1 MFYRAT
7 RLIGCIVALLLMQ
20 PAWGQ
25 VATPTSDTLDITAD
39 RVLTWADG
47 STQILQL
54 EGPIQITI
62 AGAVLRAD
70 RGVIWLSDVETGI
83 FDARQAEIALIGNA
97 SITQGDAVRSGTNLI
112 ATVTVR
118 DRVRMTANQRL
129 TRDASD
135 SDLYQLAQEM
145 RRQAARPIPPGT
157 TRAQPVTTQPA
168 AGFPADLPPAR
179 SPIQIHSGELNIP
192 DPKETSGKVTA
203 FITGGV
209 LLTQQRPNGDF
220 IELRAQRVVLFT
232 PLSSLRQIEESDQFQ
247 SIEDAI
253 ESAYLEGDVQVNFTP
268 GGVGQAEQRLRADRV
283 YYEFAT
289 DRAVLTDAVF
299 HARDPELP
307 VPVIV
312 RAQTIRQL
320 SQGELEAENVQLTT
334 SAFATPSYA
343 IAADRAYVRRVA
355 SPDPRVGSRY
365 VFTSSDSTIQT
376 FGVPVFYLP
385 YISGSVTQRG
395 TPLRD
400 INIGNNNRFGFYVQ
414 TDWGLFET
422 LGKAPPEDLDITYK
436 LDYYADR
443 GPGGG
448 VDATYRGGFIRETT
462 RDPWTFEGS
471 ITSFFV
477 HDRGEDDFGGGRIDQ
492 EPDDAFRGRALWQ
505 HQHFFPDDW
514 QLQARAGWVSDA
526 NFLEQWFQQE
536 WYQNQE
542 HDVSLY
548 LKRQRNTEALTF
560 LVDIQPNDI
569 VTISDLAQEQFEVE
583 RLPEI
588 GYHRIGDSF
597 AGDTFTFFSQ
607 NTASGLKFKESDTSL
622 IDQGYYPAVQPG
634 LPSLGLTGITDDTI
648 YRADFR
654 QQINYPFA
662 IDQFK
667 VVPYVMG
674 RYTFYSDSPEDDRQN
689 RVIAGA
695 GLRLTTAFWGV
706 DNALQSRLLD
716 IHRVRH
722 VIEPEVHLFTSAAS
736 VDANEIFI
744 FDEQVDRV
752 HDITAA
758 QVGVR
763 QRWQTKRGGPGRWR
777 SVDFLTLD
785 LFATFYG
792 NKPDDIFIDPQAFR
806 GLFFSTIPEASI
818 PRNSLDADATWRI
831 SDTTAVL
838 GGVSYNLDES
848 ELATASLGFAVRREL
863 RMSYFVGVRYI
874 GEIEST
880 IATLAAAYELT
891 PKYTLAASAS
901 FGLDDDDDRVSASG
915 TIIRR
920 FDRFQAA
927 LSIYYDDVDDLGGIN
942 VSIVPYGLAPGFGA
956 SGQRGFAQ

>member
-1 MFYRAT
+1 MLYKAT
-7 RLIGCIVALLLMQ
+7 RLICCIVALLLA
-20 PAWGQ
+20 P
-25 VATPTSDTLDITAD
+25 VASAQHTTSTSEILDISA
-39 RVLTWADG
+39 VNILTWTDG
-47 STQILQL
+47 TTNVLHL
-54 EGPIQITI
+54 EGPLEITV
-62 AGAVLRAD
+62 AGASLRAD
-70 RGVIWLSDVETGI
+70 RGVIWLTPVETGI
-83 FDARQAEIALIGNA
+83 FDARQAEIALVGNA
-97 SITQGDAVRSGTNLI
+97 SITQGDVVRTGENLL

-118 DRVRMTANQRL
+118 GRIRLTAEQRL

-135 SDLYQLAQEM
+135 TDLYQLANAL
-145 RRQAARPIPPGT
+145 RQQAQASLPPGT
-157 TRAQPVTTQPA
+157 ARAEPVTTHSTALTQPDLGPA
-168 AGFPADLPPAR
+168 PSPVSFSAG
-179 SPIQIHSGELNIP
+179 SV
-192 DPKETSGKVTA
+192 ETVQTPEDKVA
-203 FITGGV
+203 VVLTGDV
-209 LLTQQRPNGDF
+209 LLLQQRPNGDL
-220 IELRAQRVVLFT
+220 IELQARRAVLFT
-232 PLSSLRQIEESDQFQ
+232 PLNRLGDLENSDQFQ
-247 SIEDAI
+247 RLEDAI
-253 ESAYLEGDVQVNFTP
+253 EAAYLEGDVRVNFTP
-268 GGVGQAEQRLRADRV
+268 GAVGPAEQRLRADRV
-283 YYEFAT
+283 FYEFNT

-312 RAQTIRQL
+312 RAQTLRQL
-320 SQGELEAENVQLTT
+320 ALGEIEADRVQLTT

-343 IAADRAYVRRVA
+343 IAADRAYVRRTT
-355 SPDPRVGSRY
+355 SDDPRVGSRY
-365 VFTSSDSTIQT
+365 VFTSSNSTIQT

-492 EPDDAFRGRALWQ
+492 EPEDAFRGRALWQ

-526 NFLEQWFQQE
+526 NFLEQWFREE
-536 WYQNQE
+536 WQQNQE
-542 HDVSLY
+542 HDLSLY

-560 LVDIQPNDI
+560 LASVQPNDI
-569 VTISDLAQEQFEVE
+569 VTTSDLVQEQFEIE

-597 AGDTFTFFSQ
+597 ASDTFTFFSR
-607 NTASGLKFKESDTSL
+607 NTASALKFQQSDASL
-622 IDQGYYPAVQPG
+622 IEQGYYPALQPG
-634 LPSLGLTGITDDTI
+634 LPSLGQTGITDDTV

-654 QQINYPFA
+654 QQIDYPFA
-662 IDQFK
+662 IDRVK

-674 RYTFYSDSPEDDRQN
+674 RYTFYSDSPTDDREN
-689 RVIAGA
+689 RVLAGA
-695 GLRLTTAFWGV
+695 GIRLTTAFFGI
-706 DNALQSRLLD
+706 DDAIQSRLFD

-744 FDEQVDRV
+744 FDEQTDRV
-752 HDITAA
+752 HDISAA

-785 LFATFYG
+785 LFATFYS
-792 NKPDDIFIDPQAFR
+792 NKPDDIFTDPQAFR

-831 SDTTAVL
+831 SDTTAIL

-848 ELATASLGFAVRREL
+848 ELATASLGYAVRREL
-863 RMSYFVGVRYI
+863 RLSYFVGIRYI

-891 PKYTLAASAS
+891 PKYMVAVSAS
-901 FGLDDDDDRVSASG
+901 FGLDSDDDRVSASG

-920 FDRFQAA
+920 FDRFHAA
-927 LSIYYDDVDDLGGIN
+927 VRIYYDDVDDLGGIN
-942 VSIVPYGLAPGFGA
+942 VSLVPYGLAPAFGT
-956 SGQRGFAQ
+956 GGERGLTR